1 MIGPVPH
8 LWERTFQCSSN
19 SQFKGEMHAKIR
31 WTLKRVICLLMM
43 IMTMDLAFVCGG
55 SSGHVYA
62 ASLTVAQ
69 RLTKLLSPRC
79 RLNCDY
85 RCQAGKCN
93 TWCVFIPN
101 HSASPEREHILVQVA
116 LYSKSDRELNSG
128 SQIRSCPFSLH
139 VRPSEKSYLS
149 QHASDICTDIG
160 HLRHDSLPGRTPA
173 HSSETGSHPV

>member
-1 MIGPVPH
+1 
-8 LWERTFQCSSN
+8 
-19 SQFKGEMHAKIR
+19 MHAKIR
-31 WTLKRVICLLMM
+31 WALKRVICLLTMM
-43 IMTMDLAFVCGG
+43 NLAFVCGG
-55 SSGHVYA
+55 SDVHVYA

-69 RLTKLLSPRC
+69 MLMKLLSPRC

-93 TWCVFIPN
+93 TWCVCIPN
-101 HSASPEREHILVQVA
+101 HSATPERELILVQVA
-116 LYSKSDRELNSG
+116 LLSKSDRELNSR

-160 HLRHDSLPGRTPA
+160 HLRHDSSPGRTPA
-173 HSSETGSHPV
+173 HSSATGSHPV